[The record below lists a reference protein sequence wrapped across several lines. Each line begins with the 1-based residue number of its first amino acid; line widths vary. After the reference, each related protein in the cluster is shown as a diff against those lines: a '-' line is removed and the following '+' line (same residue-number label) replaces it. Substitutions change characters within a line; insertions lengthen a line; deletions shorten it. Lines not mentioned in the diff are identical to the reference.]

1 MRQLGQN
8 SGSSLI
14 GDNASTSLQGCHD
27 STTFATN
34 SLAEKG
40 RTGTDS
46 SINRPQDWHIALSS
60 DSYPQWGQM
69 VVQLVSSTM
78 IVLRCAGL
86 LEDQYRFVCKKK
98 PFGLTLIIFP
108 KKVKSSEIA
117 LQVTDTRIE
126 VDPKERKPFALFPLL
141 AGLLLFFA
149 MSFSSPSTA
158 EATVAAYMDVQGN
171 LHYVRGKSSQTN
183 RKIAIN
189 RPVARSKNDSSP
201 QTINAFI
208 QTAATEHGVDPLL
221 IKAIIK
227 AESNFDPAAVSPK
240 GAQGLMQLMP
250 ATARDLQV
258 ADPLD
263 PLENI
268 LGGTRYLRYL
278 LDSYNWDVALSL
290 AAYNAGPGNVK
301 NTIPKIPETRIYI
314 TKVFDNYHSYRASK

>member
-1 MRQLGQN
+1 MF
-8 SGSSLI
+8 SG
-14 GDNASTSLQGCHD
+14 
-27 STTFATN
+27 
-34 SLAEKG
+34 
-40 RTGTDS
+40 
-46 SINRPQDWHIALSS
+46 
-60 DSYPQWGQM
+60 
-69 VVQLVSSTM
+69 
-78 IVLRCAGL
+78 
-86 LEDQYRFVCKKK
+86 
-98 PFGLTLIIFP
+98 
-108 KKVKSSEIA
+108 KVKSSEIA

-126 VDPKERKPFALFPLL
+126 VVPKERKPFALFPLL
-141 AGLLLFFA
+141 AGFLLFFA

-171 LHYVRGKSSQTN
+171 LHYMQGKSSRTN
-183 RKIAIN
+183 KKIAIN

-263 PLENI
+263 PLENV

-301 NTIPKIPETRIYI
+301 DAVPNINETRTYVA
-314 TKVFDNYHSYRASK
+314 KVLKNYDTYRVDN

>member
-1 MRQLGQN
+1 M
-8 SGSSLI
+8 
-14 GDNASTSLQGCHD
+14 
-27 STTFATN
+27 
-34 SLAEKG
+34 
-40 RTGTDS
+40 
-46 SINRPQDWHIALSS
+46 
-60 DSYPQWGQM
+60 
-69 VVQLVSSTM
+69 
-78 IVLRCAGL
+78 
-86 LEDQYRFVCKKK
+86 
-98 PFGLTLIIFP
+98 FP
-108 KKVKSSEIA
+108 GKVKLSGIT
-117 LQVTDTRIE
+117 LQVTDTRIK

-141 AGLLLFFA
+141 ACLLLFFA

>member
-1 MRQLGQN
+1 M
-8 SGSSLI
+8 
-14 GDNASTSLQGCHD
+14 
-27 STTFATN
+27 
-34 SLAEKG
+34 
-40 RTGTDS
+40 
-46 SINRPQDWHIALSS
+46 
-60 DSYPQWGQM
+60 
-69 VVQLVSSTM
+69 
-78 IVLRCAGL
+78 
-86 LEDQYRFVCKKK
+86 DQ
-98 PFGLTLIIFP
+98 
-108 KKVKSSEIA
+108 
-117 LQVTDTRIE
+117 
-126 VDPKERKPFALFPLL
+126 KERKPLAMFAFL

-149 MSFSSPSTA
+149 MSFWSLFTA

-171 LHYVRGKSSQTN
+171 LHYMRGKNSRTN
-183 RKIAIN
+183 RNVATN
-189 RPVARSKNDSSP
+189 RPLPRSTSEANP

-208 QTAATEHGVDPLL
+208 HAAATEHGIDPFL

-227 AESNFDPAAVSPK
+227 AESNFDPTAVSPK

-301 NTIPKIPETRIYI
+301 GAVPNINETRTYVA
-314 TKVFDNYHSYRASK
+314 KVLKNYDSYRVDN

>member
-1 MRQLGQN
+1 M
-8 SGSSLI
+8 
-14 GDNASTSLQGCHD
+14 
-27 STTFATN
+27 
-34 SLAEKG
+34 
-40 RTGTDS
+40 
-46 SINRPQDWHIALSS
+46 
-60 DSYPQWGQM
+60 
-69 VVQLVSSTM
+69 
-78 IVLRCAGL
+78 
-86 LEDQYRFVCKKK
+86 
-98 PFGLTLIIFP
+98 FP
-108 KKVKSSEIA
+108 GKVKLSGIT
-117 LQVTDTRIE
+117 LQVTDTRIK

-258 ADPLD
+258 TDPFD
-263 PLENI
+263 PQENI
-268 LGGTRYLRYL
+268 SGGAKYLRFL
-278 LDSYNWDVALSL
+278 LDSYRWDVELSL

-301 NTIPKIPETRIYI
+301 KAIPNIPETREYVA
-314 TKVFDNYHSYRASK
+314 KVLGNYQSYQMKR

>member
-1 MRQLGQN
+1 M
-8 SGSSLI
+8 
-14 GDNASTSLQGCHD
+14 
-27 STTFATN
+27 
-34 SLAEKG
+34 
-40 RTGTDS
+40 
-46 SINRPQDWHIALSS
+46 
-60 DSYPQWGQM
+60 
-69 VVQLVSSTM
+69 
-78 IVLRCAGL
+78 
-86 LEDQYRFVCKKK
+86 DQ
-98 PFGLTLIIFP
+98 
-108 KKVKSSEIA
+108 
-117 LQVTDTRIE
+117 
-126 VDPKERKPFALFPLL
+126 KERKPFALFPLL
-141 AGLLLFFA
+141 ASFLLFFA
-149 MSFSSPSTA
+149 SSCTLPITA
-158 EATVAAYMDVQGN
+158 GATVAAYMDVQGN
-171 LHYVRGKSSQTN
+171 LHYMQGKSSRTN
-183 RKIAIN
+183 KKIAIN

-227 AESNFDPAAVSPK
+227 AESNFDPTAVSPK

-301 NTIPKIPETRIYI
+301 NAIPNIHQTQIYVA
-314 TKVFDNYHSYRASK
+314 KVLDNYQSYRTCR

>member
-1 MRQLGQN
+1 M
-8 SGSSLI
+8 
-14 GDNASTSLQGCHD
+14 
-27 STTFATN
+27 
-34 SLAEKG
+34 
-40 RTGTDS
+40 
-46 SINRPQDWHIALSS
+46 
-60 DSYPQWGQM
+60 
-69 VVQLVSSTM
+69 
-78 IVLRCAGL
+78 
-86 LEDQYRFVCKKK
+86 
-98 PFGLTLIIFP
+98 FP